1 MRVQVAERQKPLL
14 QVELSQNSVL
24 QATLFQLAN
33 ITLVVFAQGLQIHF
47 LFLLVHFLFIES
59 SFPCSFQSWNESKLH
74 HKIRKVARTT
84 KTPSVIF
91 RVLSAAI
98 DSWFISRCKT
108 VISSA
113 FQCFDSAKSCGIPKF
128 FFYSN

>member
-47 LFLLVHFLFIES
+47 LFLLVHFL
-59 SFPCSFQSWNESKLH
+59 LL
-74 HKIRKVARTT
+74 
-84 KTPSVIF
+84 
-91 RVLSAAI
+91 RVLSLAR
-98 DSWFISRCKT
+98 SRAGMSQNSTTK
-108 VISSA
+108 
-113 FQCFDSAKSCGIPKF
+113 
-128 FFYSN
+128 